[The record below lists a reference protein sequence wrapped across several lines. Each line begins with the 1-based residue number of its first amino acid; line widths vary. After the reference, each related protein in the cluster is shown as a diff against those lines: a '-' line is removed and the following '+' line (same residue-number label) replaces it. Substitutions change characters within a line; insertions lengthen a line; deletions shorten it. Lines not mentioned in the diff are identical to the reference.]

1 MEPIIVKYVEKPELK
16 DPVLIEGLP
25 GVGNVGKIAAE
36 YLKDNL
42 DTKLMVEIFS
52 KHLPPQV
59 LMKGDGTLYL
69 VRNQLWYYK
78 DPKGKNDLIFLV
90 GDYQGMSS
98 EGQYELSYK
107 VLEIA
112 KEFGVK
118 RIFTLGG
125 YGTGQLADK
134 PRIFGAATNLKLVEE
149 MKNYGVYF
157 SETEPSGGIV
167 GAAGLLLGLGMEIFG
182 MDGVCLMGETSG
194 YFSDPRSA
202 YFVVQVVKEYFDLDI
217 DMDELKFRSE
227 EIGEIT
233 SQLKEEEKKQGSE
246 GKEDLGYIG

>member
-52 KHLPPQV
+52 KYLPPQV

-78 DPKGKNDLIFLV
+78 NENGDHDLIILV

-98 EGQYELSYK
+98 EGQYELSYR

-118 RIFTLGG
+118 KIFTLGG
-125 YGTGQLADK
+125 YGTGKLQDT
-134 PRIFGAATNLKLVEE
+134 PRIFGAATNMNLVEE
-149 MKNYGVYF
+149 MKKYGVYF
-157 SETEPSGGIV
+157 SESEPSGGIV
-167 GAAGLLLGLGMEIFG
+167 GAAGLLLGLGMEVFG
-182 MDGVCLMGETSG
+182 MEGVCLMGETSG
-194 YFSDPRSA
+194 YFSDPRSS
-202 YFVVQVVKEYFDLDI
+202 YGVLKVVKEYFNLDI
-217 DMDELKFRSE
+217 DMSELKFRSE
-227 EIGEIT
+227 EISEIT
-233 SQLKEEEKKQGSE
+233 SQIKEEEKKE
-246 GKEDLGYIG
+246 EKKEDLGYIG

>member
-1 MEPIIVKYVEKPELK
+1 MDPIIVKYVDRPELR

-36 YLKDNL
+36 YLKDHL
-42 DTKLMVEIFS
+42 DTKLIVEIFS
-52 KHLPPQV
+52 MYFPPQV
-59 LMKGDGTLYL
+59 LMNGDGTIHL
-69 VRNQLWYYK
+69 VRNQLWYYEN
-78 DPKGKNDLIFLV
+78 PKGDNDLIFLV
-90 GDYQGMSS
+90 GDYQGMSP

-118 RIFTLGG
+118 TIFTLGG
-125 YGTGQLADK
+125 YGTGQLSDK
-134 PRIFGAATNLKLVEE
+134 PRVFGAATNLKMVET
-149 MKNYGVYF
+149 MKKYGVYF

-167 GAAGLLLGLGMEIFG
+167 GAAGLLLGLGMELFG

-194 YFSDPRSA
+194 YFSDPRSS
-202 YFVVQVVKEYFDLDI
+202 YFVVEIVKRYFKLDLD
-217 DMDELKFRSE
+217 MEELKFRSD

-233 SQLKEEEKKQGSE
+233 SQLREEDQGDTEK
-246 GKEDLGYIG
+246 KEDLGYIG

>member
-1 MEPIIVKYVEKPELK
+1 MEPIIVKYVEKPELH

-36 YLKDNL
+36 YLRDKLNA
-42 DTKLMVEIFS
+42 KLMVEIYS
-52 KHLPPQV
+52 KYLPPQV

-69 VRNQLWYYK
+69 VRNELWYYR
-78 DPKGKNDLIFLV
+78 DESGNRDLIILV

-98 EGQYELSYK
+98 EGQYELSYR

-118 RIFTLGG
+118 RIMTLGG
-125 YGTGQLADK
+125 YGTGKLADT
-134 PRIFGAATNLKLVEE
+134 PRVFGAATNLEIVEE
-149 MKNYGVYF
+149 MKEYGVYF

-167 GAAGLLLGLGMEIFG
+167 GAAGLLLGLGMELFD
-182 MDGVCLMGETSG
+182 MQGVCLMGETSG

-202 YFVVQVVKEYFDLDI
+202 YFVLKIVKEYFRL
-217 DMDELKFRSE
+217 DMDMEDLEFQSNEISELTTQF
-227 EIGEIT
+227 
-233 SQLKEEEKKQGSE
+233 KEEEKKE
-246 GKEDLGYIG
+246 AKKEDLGYIG